1 MNFSPDCTTHKPDH
15 NTLSLSDEARS
26 KIMRC
31 LNCGENP
38 YKILAYAADCIGKL
52 SGDTSFGE
60 RCRKTIGAVYV
71 EGLADPCA
79 AEIKRQELA
88 DRKEQIKSAVWNTS
102 DSDTRERLIN
112 SVRHIDTELNKLDA
126 IIGTKT

>member
-38 YKILAYAADCIGKL
+38 YTILAYAADCIGKL

-60 RCRKTIGAVYV
+60 RCRKTIGEVYV

-79 AEIKRQELA
+79 AEIKKAGACRQERA
-88 DRKEQIKSAVWNTS
+88 DKVCCME
-102 DSDTRERLIN
+102 
-112 SVRHIDTELNKLDA
+112 HIRQRYKGAAYKLC
-126 IIGTKT
+126 TPH